1 MNNPK
6 VSLALSLLATVYF
19 GYAIFAPSEAPSTTL
34 SALYWAF
41 FVIGIIGVLGAVV
54 QISKGR

>member
-19 GYAIFAPSEAPSTTL
+19 GYQIFAPAEAPSAAL
-34 SALYWAF
+34 STLYWAF
-41 FVIGIIGVLGAVV
+41 LVIGLIGVAGSVV
-54 QISKGR
+54 KIAKGG